1 MLHICLRLAW
11 RLFCCNYS
19 GTLEGV
25 IFFSN
30 ITSASMPQ
38 GLSWAWILRKRFL
51 HCLFINKYSNLV
63 TCPPLKHKEAP
74 SYNDPTLFLTFEAI
88 HSAV

>member
-30 ITSASMPQ
+30 ITSPSMPQ
-38 GLSWAWILRKRFL
+38 GKRFL

-63 TCPPLKHKEAP
+63 ACPPLKHKKAS